1 MEQLRL
7 TALRDFAIEYLPR
20 AKRVSAQPH
29 ATHDAYRI
37 ALYGAAVL
45 SHGSPTASAVEL
57 AAARLLRTVMTLSVN
72 WEGEYKLTQRQRH
85 EQQHEAISAAND
97 LCTLTGKTLTW
108 LADAFKDEPAP
119 PPDPAP
125 TENVET
131 RDPAPPTR
139 RPAPP
144 SGINL
149 STKEAAEYLNV
160 KEQTLHKWASTDT
173 GPLKPVR
180 SGIRRLAWP
189 SDEVIR
195 LMKGK

>member
-1 MEQLRL
+1 MEQLKL

-29 ATHDAYRI
+29 ATHDAYHI

-72 WEGEYKLTQRQRH
+72 WEGEHKLTQRQRH

-108 LADAFKDEPAP
+108 LPDALKDEPAP

-125 TENVET
+125 AETPET
-131 RDPAPPTR
+131 RDLAPLTRRSAPP
-139 RPAPP
+139 P
-144 SGINL
+144 GVNL
-149 STKEAAEYLNV
+149 TTEEAAEYLNV
-160 KEQTLHKWASTDT
+160 EVQTLHKWSSTDT
-173 GPLKPVR
+173 GPLKPIR
-180 SGIRRLAWP
+180 LAHRRLGWP

-195 LMKGK
+195 VMRGK